1 LKRAHSAAHKENMQ
15 ISTLNS
21 AGRPRHILS
30 HMTGLYPSKR
40 QAVPASPLSR
50 AELRRIVAEMI
61 G

>member
-1 LKRAHSAAHKENMQ
+1 MQ

-21 AGRPRHILS
+21 AGRPRHKLS
-30 HMTGLYPSKR
+30 HMTGLRPNKR
-40 QAVPASPLSR
+40 QSLSTSPLSR